1 MNNDYSLKTV
11 IWTDDGELG
20 LGVRD
25 VMPNAT
31 FNNISAISWRWV
43 LLVEGTTD
51 KLYHLTI
58 DRNFVQFM
66 KK

>member
-1 MNNDYSLKTV
+1 MNNDYSFKTA

-25 VMPNAT
+25 VMPNTT
-31 FNNISAISWRWV
+31 FNNISAISWRSV

-51 KLYHLTI
+51 KLYHLRI